1 MCMCNVITRFP
12 ADMLAYINAY
22 GLHFNKPLCEM
33 AVKKMRKKD
42 AAGRLV
48 EITPITKE
56 QLGIIMKESGFS
68 LGDKKVVWD
77 AVYVAN
83 MCMADYMGGAV
94 ADNRHLAMFVKQTLD
109 DPDGCEGQTFNRWYS
124 DMCLAG
130 EQQYIDWEE
139 MI

>member
-1 MCMCNVITRFP
+1 MCNIITRFP
-12 ADMLAYINAY
+12 ADMLSYINSY
-22 GLHFNKPLCEM
+22 GLHFNKKLCEY
-33 AVKKMRKKD
+33 AVKRMKKKD
-42 AAGRLV
+42 EAGRPV
-48 EITPITKE
+48 PITPLTKE
-56 QLGIIMKESGFS
+56 QVSIMMKESGFS
-68 LGDKKVVWD
+68 LSEKNVVWD

-83 MCMADYMGGAV
+83 MCQADYMGGAI

-109 DPDGCEGQTFNRWYS
+109 DIDACEGQTFNRWYA